1 MSRKCCASYNYF
13 ETIEIQS
20 WLEDCIVSLPG
31 DTGKQPYLVSCSLTC
46 HEPKL
51 ISSMNHRL
59 ATSVSPEKRLEIQ
72 VLTSPPQITES
83 KSPFTTRF
91 LGTSWIHPSLKRND
105 LFNLSVPLFLHLENG
120 YWLTLAT
127 YLLHSKGGLMSL
139 GLFFFSPR
147 NSVYINRTLESSFIC
162 WPRKQLN
169 ILWEKDQD
177 SFLDNTSVLHPNFT
191 SWHNGSRNSTA
202 VQPTAFGETT
212 EADPSENSF
221 PAPCLGCQT

>member
-1 MSRKCCASYNYF
+1 
-13 ETIEIQS
+13 
-20 WLEDCIVSLPG
+20 
-31 DTGKQPYLVSCSLTC
+31 
-46 HEPKL
+46 
-51 ISSMNHRL
+51 
-59 ATSVSPEKRLEIQ
+59 
-72 VLTSPPQITES
+72 
-83 KSPFTTRF
+83 
-91 LGTSWIHPSLKRND
+91 
-105 LFNLSVPLFLHLENG
+105 
-120 YWLTLAT
+120 
-127 YLLHSKGGLMSL
+127 MSL

-169 ILWEKDQD
+169 ILWERDHD

-191 SWHNGSRNSTA
+191 SWHHGPRNSTA